1 MARGNIATLR
11 HFTPKWQ
18 SGATQTV
25 RLPVALVDQVLAYAR
40 SLDAGEPPP
49 DGDIDSNHLS
59 QVIEILEEVI
69 QTPRN
74 NFGQKP
80 KARLQEAIALLDS
93 LVTSE
98 SKQ

>member
-1 MARGNIATLR
+1 MVRGNLATLK

-40 SLDAGEPPP
+40 SLDAGETSP
-49 DGDIDSNHLS
+49 DAPIASNQLLR
-59 QVIEILEEVI
+59 VIEVLEEVI

-80 KARLQEAIALLDS
+80 KAQLQEAINILSS

-98 SKQ
+98 

>member
-1 MARGNIATLR
+1 MARGNLATLK
-11 HFTPKWQ
+11 HYTPKWK
-18 SGATQTV
+18 SGATQTI
-25 RLPVALVDQVLAYAR
+25 RLPIALVDQVLAYAR
-40 SLDAGEPPP
+40 SLDAGEVSP
-49 DGDIDSNHLS
+49 DVPIESNHLS

-80 KARLQEAIALLDS
+80 KARLREAIDLLDS

-98 SKQ
+98 LK

>member
-1 MARGNIATLR
+1 MVRGNLATLK
-11 HFTPKWQ
+11 HFSPKWQ

-25 RLPVALVDQVLAYAR
+25 RLPIALVDQVLAYAR
-40 SLDAGEPPP
+40 SLDAGELSP
-49 DGDIDSNHLS
+49 DAPIKLNHLS
-59 QVIEILEEVI
+59 QVIEVLEEVI

-80 KARLQEAIALLDS
+80 KARLQEAIDILYS

-98 SKQ
+98 